1 MEAKSGVPFPSLM
14 SQLVLNST
22 GSPAEVLELQPQ
34 SRPVPGPGEVLLRM
48 QAAAINPADLNFIE
62 GTYGT
67 KPNLPCVPGMEGVGL
82 IEELGAG
89 VTDLTVGLAVLPLPA
104 PGNWATWR
112 VLPADRAHVL
122 PEGLDFQ
129 QAALLRV
136 NPATAWG
143 LLHAAGTLEAG
154 AWVVQNAASSA
165 AGHCVIQLAG
175 SLGLRTLNF
184 VRRPESVAVCEAL
197 GGDLV
202 FVDDAAGLAAAKAAL
217 AACGA
222 PAPLLALNAVGG
234 DSALRLMDLLGPEG
248 THVTYGAM
256 ARQPLKVPNGML
268 IFKGLTLRGFWLTF
282 WTTSMGA
289 ERMAEIYQK
298 LAQRVLSGQL
308 RQQIA
313 AAYPVEQY
321 RAALAHAAQGA
332 RNGKI
337 ILTFQNSGLSG

>member
-1 MEAKSGVPFPSLM
+1 M

-22 GSPAEVLELQPQ
+22 GPPAEVLELQPQ
-34 SRPVPGPGEVLLRM
+34 SRRVPGPGEVLLRM

-89 VTDLTVGLAVLPLPA
+89 VTDLTVGSAVLPLLA

-112 VLPADRAHVL
+112 VLPAHLVHGL
-122 PEGLDFQ
+122 PVGLDFQ

-184 VRRPESVAVCEAL
+184 VRRRESVAVCEAL

-202 FVDDAAGLAAAKAAL
+202 FVDDPAGLAAA
-217 AACGA
+217 
-222 PAPLLALNAVGG
+222 
-234 DSALRLMDLLGPEG
+234 
-248 THVTYGAM
+248 
-256 ARQPLKVPNGML
+256 
-268 IFKGLTLRGFWLTF
+268 
-282 WTTSMGA
+282 
-289 ERMAEIYQK
+289 
-298 LAQRVLSGQL
+298 SG
-308 RQQIA
+308 
-313 AAYPVEQY
+313 
-321 RAALAHAAQGA
+321 
-332 RNGKI
+332 
-337 ILTFQNSGLSG
+337 